1 MDQGVPWRIKEE
13 NFYDQGITC
22 ETWIALWQQYF
33 SLSPREAF
41 KSLVYI
47 GFGGKMREVVTIVKY
62 KETDRLKETGHKQKV
77 YNAYVISHHNTAAQ
91 VKLLDAFVN
100 D

>member
-1 MDQGVPWRIKEE
+1 
-13 NFYDQGITC
+13 
-22 ETWIALWQQYF
+22 
-33 SLSPREAF
+33 
-41 KSLVYI
+41 
-47 GFGGKMREVVTIVKY
+47 MREVVTIIKY

-77 YNAYVISHHNTAAQ
+77 YNAYVITHHNTAAQ